1 MTSGSRPGVAFL
13 FPGQGA
19 QWPAMTRQLAAAQP
33 VVRHALQACAA
44 GLREFLDVPLLDL
57 LEREDLLAETQY
69 TQPALFAVEWAL
81 AALWRAWGVEPSA
94 VIGHSVGE
102 YAAACVAGVMDLD
115 DALRLIAARGRLMA
129 ERTAR
134 GAMAAVFADVTTVAD
149 MVARHAGVLAVAA
162 VNGPDSVVVS
172 GDASALTA
180 LLDELSGRGIRAR
193 RLVVSHAFHSPLM
206 DPMLEEFARVA
217 ATVTYHV
224 PRLALIS
231 NVTGAV
237 AGAEVASP
245 EYWVRHVRQPVQ
257 FAAGVR
263 ALGERGARVLLEV
276 GPGTTLVGLARRA
289 AADGTFA
296 AVPTLRAGSD
306 ESLSVAEAVGH
317 LWTAGVAVDWPR
329 YQEHAGG
336 RRISLPTYPFQRER
350 HWVAR
355 EPGRRLAPAARRDE
369 RDHPLLGHRLVEAS
383 ASGVSVWEGT
393 LDLATFPYLADHR
406 VQGRVI
412 VPATAYLEMVVAAA
426 TEAFGARP
434 LTMSGIRLNAPLAL
448 DGDTVARTQT
458 VIAGSLDRDM
468 TFAVQSRAID
478 AAGVEAGGWTLHAS
492 GRLALDDEA
501 DTPTLDLAAAR
512 ARCAE
517 EVAGDE
523 FYRRL
528 AARGNDWGPCFRGL
542 AHVWRGP
549 DEAVAEIRA
558 PEALAADLERYR
570 FHPALADAAGHALA
584 ATIPLEASAGLL
596 GGAFV
601 GGALDRFVF
610 RRAPRGRLFSYARRR
625 AVGGS
630 GNVLTGDVRL
640 VDGSGAIVA
649 EVQGARLWY
658 LAGGAAAMDDT
669 LARRLYAIQWQP
681 VPVAATSS
689 AGRERW
695 LIFTDAGGVGAAVAS
710 RLSAD
715 GAGCV
720 LVQPGDRYEQLDRG
734 RFLVRPGDRDD
745 VRRLV
750 DTVVGTNGS
759 VGIVHL
765 WSLDAKVGPDAT
777 AGELEAAHRL
787 GCGSI
792 LPLVQELAAARRP
805 GPAPL
810 WLVTRGAQPA
820 GGLLAAD
827 ALPAATVW
835 GMGRTL
841 AVEHADL
848 WGGLVDLDP
857 SSPAED
863 AAASLGAQ
871 LLAADGEDQV
881 AFRNGERFVARLVRT
896 SGPGAQRGTRW
907 RPDASYLV
915 TGGLGGLGLQV
926 ARWMVEQGARRIVLL
941 GRSGLPPRADWSA
954 VDPASRAGRRIAAVR
969 DLEALGASVHLGAV
983 DVADEPAL
991 REFLETFRREGWPSI
1006 RGVVHAAGTVH
1017 YGPLVQTTAAQL
1029 DDVLRS
1035 KVAGAW
1041 LLHRLLAGEALD
1053 FFVLF
1058 SSASGV
1064 LSSPLVGAYAAANA
1078 FLDAL
1083 AHRRA
1088 SEGRAALSIDWG
1100 LWAGAG
1106 MAEQVG
1112 AEGLAALTA
1121 RGMGSLSPEQALEAL
1136 GAFLGSSAVQVGV
1149 IPVNWP
1155 VWRERYP
1162 MFTAAPFLAE
1172 VLAAE
1177 TAPAAAAAAD
1187 GAREDL
1193 LSLEPVARAEAVLTR
1208 LRAHAGA
1215 VLRLD
1220 PSTIDVGEPLTS
1232 FGIDSLMAVE
1242 LKNRVDR
1249 DLGLSVPLVHYLDGS
1264 DLGRLAEVLLDNVD
1278 AGHRTGGTPETL
1290 DTAAAAELLTRLDEP
1305 RGRRRRSLAARA
1317 FARRDEP
1324 VTERTRETESGSDD
1338 KRARLAELLRR
1349 RAGRDDSAHPLS
1361 HGQQALWFLHQL
1373 VPGTAAY
1380 NVVFSA
1386 RVRSRLDVAAL
1397 ARALR
1402 ELVSRHPILRAT
1414 FEAREGRPVQRL
1426 RVVSDVTVEEIDAHG
1441 LAADALA
1448 AALAETAQRPFDLQA
1463 EPLVRAAV
1471 FTQAADDHVLVLA
1484 VHHLVVDGWSFG
1496 LLLDDLFQL
1505 YAHEAGGD
1513 APPPAAAPAQYLDF
1527 VRWQSEMLAS
1537 AEGTRL
1543 RTYWNE
1549 TLSGELPVLDLP
1561 TDRPRPAV
1569 VSLRGSSVG
1578 FTLDEALTASLKRLA
1593 AAESTTP
1600 FVVMLAALQALLSR
1614 YTGQTDVLVG
1624 SPVAGRGRAAFER
1637 IVGNCMNMVALR
1649 GDLSDDPSFRSFV
1662 GHMRGRVLGALAHQD
1677 YPFPLVV
1684 EALKADRDLSRMP
1697 VFQVTFNY
1705 LRLQTASGVA
1715 ALIAADAGDAAV
1727 EVGGLRLQSCPLP
1740 QQEGQ
1745 FDLALEMTEVGPRL
1759 QGRLKYDAALFD
1771 ASTVTRMAGHF
1782 ETLLRGAVAT
1792 PERTISELPLLTE
1805 PERRQIL
1812 VEWNR
1817 TERPYPRS
1825 SACTSCSRRR
1835 WRARRTRSPC
1845 SSSGEHLT
1853 YRDLDERANQ
1863 LARVLVARGVGPDV
1877 LVGVCMERSLELV
1890 VALLGV
1896 AQGRRRL
1903 RAARSRLP
1911 GGSPRVHAR
1920 RTPRPPWSSR
1930 RRTCARVLP
1939 PARRRGRRARRRAGA
1954 ALAGEQ
1960 HRRPIRNGV
1969 AGDDLAYVI
1978 YTSGSTGRP
1987 KGAMNTHRG
1996 VVNRL
2001 LWMQEAYGLGADD
2014 RVLQKTPFSFDVSVW
2029 EFFWPLLAGARLVVA
2044 RPEGHRDP
2052 RVPGRPDRAAQ
2063 GITTLHFVPSM
2074 LQVFL
2079 DEPDVGRAAARCGG

>member
-1 MTSGSRPGVAFL
+1 MVGSVKTNLGHCESASGVAGLIKVVLALQHEEIPPHLHFETLTPKVSLRQPPIVPTRPRPWRRGERARLAGVSSFGFSGTNAHVVLEQAPPTEPPDVRLPTARVVTLSAKTPAAVGELAAQYARHLAAHPETTLADLSHTTTLGRSQFPHRIAVAAETVADAGRALAAAAAGGSAPGVVAGHVTSGSRPGVAFL
-13 FPGQGA
+13 FPGQGS

-33 VVRHALQACAA
+33 VVRHALESCAA
-44 GLREFLDVPLLDL
+44 GLRAFLDVPLLDL

-81 AALWRAWGVEPSA
+81 AALWRAWGVEPAA

-134 GAMAAVFADVTTVAD
+134 GAMAAVFADETTVAD
-149 MVARHAGVLAVAA
+149 MVARHASVLAVAA

-172 GDASALTA
+172 GDAIALTA

-217 ATVTYHV
+217 ATVTYRV
-224 PRLALIS
+224 PRLPLIS

-237 AGAEVASP
+237 AGPEVASA
-245 EYWVRHVRQPVQ
+245 EYWVRHVRQPVR

-289 AADGTFA
+289 APDSAFA

-306 ESLSVAEAVGH
+306 ESLTVAAAVGH
-317 LWTAGVAVDWPR
+317 LWTAGVAVDWSR

-355 EPGRRLAPAARRDE
+355 EPGRRPAPTARRDE
-369 RDHPLLGHRLVEAS
+369 RDHPLLGHRLVEAT

-393 LDLATFPYLADHR
+393 LDLATFPYLTDHR

-434 LTMSGIRLNAPLAL
+434 LTMSGIKLNAPLAL

-468 TFAVQSRAID
+468 TFAVQSRTID

-492 GRLALDDEA
+492 GRLALEDDA

-558 PEALAADLERYR
+558 PQALAADLERYR

-640 VDGSGAIVA
+640 VDESGAIVA

-658 LAGGAAAMDDT
+658 LAGGAAAVADDT

-681 VPVAATSS
+681 VPVATTLS

-720 LVQPGDRYEQLDRG
+720 LVQPGDRYEQLDPG

-750 DTVVGTNGS
+750 DTAVGTNGS
-759 VGIVHL
+759 TGIVHL
-765 WSLDAKVGPDAT
+765 WSLDAKVGPDAS

-805 GPAPL
+805 GPLPL

-820 GGLLAAD
+820 GAVLAAD

-863 AAASLGAQ
+863 AAARLGAQ

-896 SGPGAQRGTRW
+896 SGPGAQRSTRW
-907 RPDASYLV
+907 RPDASYLI

-941 GRSGLPPRADWSA
+941 GRSGLPARTDWSA

-1017 YGPLVQTTAAQL
+1017 YGPLVQTTPAQL

-1088 SEGRAALSIDWG
+1088 SEGRVALSIDWG

-1177 TAPAAAAAAD
+1177 TAPADAAAAD

-1193 LSLEPVARAEAVLTR
+1193 LGLEPIARAEAVLAR

-1278 AGHRTGGTPETL
+1278 AAHRTGVTPDTL
-1290 DTAAAAELLTRLDEP
+1290 DTAAAAELLTRLD
-1305 RGRRRRSLAARA
+1305 
-1317 FARRDEP
+1317 
-1324 VTERTRETESGSDD
+1324 
-1338 KRARLAELLRR
+1338 RLA
-1349 RAGRDDSAHPLS
+1349 DDD
-1361 HGQQALWFLHQL
+1361 
-1373 VPGTAAY
+1373 VD
-1380 NVVFSA
+1380 
-1386 RVRSRLDVAAL
+1386 RL
-1397 ARALR
+1397 LR
-1402 ELVSRHPILRAT
+1402 ELSR
-1414 FEAREGRPVQRL
+1414 
-1426 RVVSDVTVEEIDAHG
+1426 D
-1441 LAADALA
+1441 
-1448 AALAETAQRPFDLQA
+1448 ET
-1463 EPLVRAAV
+1463 
-1471 FTQAADDHVLVLA
+1471 
-1484 VHHLVVDGWSFG
+1484 
-1496 LLLDDLFQL
+1496 
-1505 YAHEAGGD
+1505 
-1513 APPPAAAPAQYLDF
+1513 
-1527 VRWQSEMLAS
+1527 SE
-1537 AEGTRL
+1537 
-1543 RTYWNE
+1543 
-1549 TLSGELPVLDLP
+1549 
-1561 TDRPRPAV
+1561 
-1569 VSLRGSSVG
+1569 
-1578 FTLDEALTASLKRLA
+1578 
-1593 AAESTTP
+1593 
-1600 FVVMLAALQALLSR
+1600 
-1614 YTGQTDVLVG
+1614 
-1624 SPVAGRGRAAFER
+1624 
-1637 IVGNCMNMVALR
+1637 
-1649 GDLSDDPSFRSFV
+1649 
-1662 GHMRGRVLGALAHQD
+1662 
-1677 YPFPLVV
+1677 
-1684 EALKADRDLSRMP
+1684 
-1697 VFQVTFNY
+1697 
-1705 LRLQTASGVA
+1705 
-1715 ALIAADAGDAAV
+1715 
-1727 EVGGLRLQSCPLP
+1727 
-1740 QQEGQ
+1740 
-1745 FDLALEMTEVGPRL
+1745 
-1759 QGRLKYDAALFD
+1759 
-1771 ASTVTRMAGHF
+1771 
-1782 ETLLRGAVAT
+1782 
-1792 PERTISELPLLTE
+1792 
-1805 PERRQIL
+1805 
-1812 VEWNR
+1812 
-1817 TERPYPRS
+1817 
-1825 SACTSCSRRR
+1825 
-1835 WRARRTRSPC
+1835 
-1845 SSSGEHLT
+1845 
-1853 YRDLDERANQ
+1853 
-1863 LARVLVARGVGPDV
+1863 
-1877 LVGVCMERSLELV
+1877 
-1890 VALLGV
+1890 
-1896 AQGRRRL
+1896 
-1903 RAARSRLP
+1903 
-1911 GGSPRVHAR
+1911 
-1920 RTPRPPWSSR
+1920 
-1930 RRTCARVLP
+1930 
-1939 PARRRGRRARRRAGA
+1939 
-1954 ALAGEQ
+1954 
-1960 HRRPIRNGV
+1960 
-1969 AGDDLAYVI
+1969 
-1978 YTSGSTGRP
+1978 
-1987 KGAMNTHRG
+1987 
-1996 VVNRL
+1996 
-2001 LWMQEAYGLGADD
+2001 
-2014 RVLQKTPFSFDVSVW
+2014 
-2029 EFFWPLLAGARLVVA
+2029 
-2044 RPEGHRDP
+2044 
-2052 RVPGRPDRAAQ
+2052 
-2063 GITTLHFVPSM
+2063 
-2074 LQVFL
+2074 
-2079 DEPDVGRAAARCGG
+2079 